1 MPRVVIVGGGI
12 SGLALAYR
20 LQERALDAEVIV
32 LEQAGRL
39 GGTIGTERRD
49 GFQIE
54 IGPNGFLDNKPFAMT
69 LCRELGLG
77 ERLIPGSEA
86 ARRNRYL
93 FLGDRLHLLPNS
105 LASFL
110 TSNAISWQTRF
121 LLLAERFRPPRRD
134 SGDESIDAFVRRRVG
149 REAAETLADAFVTG
163 IYAGDPKLLSVQAA
177 LPRLVELERQYGSV
191 LRGMSQAARQ
201 RRRKA
206 AASGEPPPSSASMW
220 SFREGLALLI
230 ETLCTR
236 LRFTP
241 LIGIHVRTVRRI
253 ANNGWRVQSDGRDGW
268 DAEAV
273 VLACPAFQQAAIL
286 ADEDADLA
294 NAIDAIPYNR
304 IAVVALGYRAA
315 DVPQRLDGFGYLS
328 PQRQRRDVLGVQW
341 CSSIFPQRAPAGLV
355 LLRAMCGGW
364 NRPEMI
370 DWDDERLLYAVRGEL
385 RCAMGIQAA
394 PVFHHIVRWS
404 RAIPQYHLGHLER
417 IAWIENRLSRHPG
430 LFLTGNAYRGV
441 ALNDCVEQAGL
452 LAERIAR
459 QLCVRES
466 PGFSA

>member
-20 LQERALDAEVIV
+20 LEQRVPDTEVIV
-32 LEQAGRL
+32 LEQAVRL
-39 GGTIGTERRD
+39 GGTIGTERCD

-54 IGPNGFLDNKPFAMT
+54 IGPNGFLDNKPFTLA

-77 ERLIPGSEA
+77 ERLIAASEA

-93 FLGDRLHLLPNS
+93 FLAGRLHLLPNS

-110 TSNAISWQTRF
+110 TSDAISWRTRF
-121 LLLAERFRPPRRD
+121 LLLAERFRPPRRGG
-134 SGDESIDAFVRRRVG
+134 GDESIDAFVRRRVG

-163 IYAGDPKLLSVQAA
+163 IYAGNPRLLSVQAA
-177 LPRLVELERQYGSV
+177 LPRLAELEREHGGV
-191 LRGMSQAARQ
+191 LRGMAQTARRRRLEAAAR
-201 RRRKA
+201 
-206 AASGEPPPSSASMW
+206 GEPSPPAGRMW
-220 SFREGLALLI
+220 SFPEGLTLLI
-230 ETLCTR
+230 ETLR
-236 LRFTP
+236 AHLRFAP
-241 LIGIHVRTVRRI
+241 LCGIHVRTVRRI

-268 DAEAV
+268 DAETV
-273 VLACPAFQQAAIL
+273 VLACPAYQQALML

-294 NAIDAIPYNR
+294 KAIDAIPYNR

-315 DVPQRLDGFGYLS
+315 DVPHRLDGFGYLS
-328 PQRQRRDVLGVQW
+328 PQRLRRDVLGVQW
-341 CSSIFPQRAPAGLV
+341 CSSIFPERAPPGLV

-364 NRPEMI
+364 NRPDTI
-370 DWDDERLLYAVRGEL
+370 DWDDERLLSAVRGEL
-385 RCAMGIQAA
+385 RSAMCIQAA
-394 PVFHHIVRWS
+394 PVFHHIVRWP

-417 IAWIENRLSRHPG
+417 VAWIENRLPRHAG

-459 QLCVRES
+459 HLT
-466 PGFSA
+466 P